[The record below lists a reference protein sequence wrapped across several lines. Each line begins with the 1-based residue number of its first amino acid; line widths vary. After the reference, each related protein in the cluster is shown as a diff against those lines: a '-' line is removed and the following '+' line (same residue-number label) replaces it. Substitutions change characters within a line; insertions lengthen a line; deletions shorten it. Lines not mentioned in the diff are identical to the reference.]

1 MNSIEKHGKSIAF
14 ALCAASFAPVAFTVL
29 AAEENPVLEGPILSA
44 AIPQSEKSD
53 DRTPAVTDDY
63 YISEEVPAAPV
74 EEAAPAAAVPAAQ
87 YSMKSELQN
96 TAAAAITEIE
106 ETPVPIE
113 TVQIP
118 EETETVIAT
127 AEVESVPEEPVYEV
141 PAEEIIPELPAAET
155 IDYNEPV
162 EEQIAADQ
170 NVVEETLRQEPVYE
184 QAPVENTVVY
194 EEAPVVEAPVYTET
208 VAPVVEEVPV
218 VEEAP
223 VIEEVPVVE
232 ETPVIEEVP
241 VVEEAPVIEEVPV
254 VEETPVIEEVPVVEE
269 TPVIE
274 EVPVVEETPIV
285 EEVVDP
291 NAALNESIRQAA
303 LGLVGTTDG
312 MQCTEVAA
320 LALQQAGVDAISLWP
335 DEFAGA
341 YGYYTDTPQAG
352 NLVYYDNGGR
362 GVDHIAVYIGDGQ
375 AVHGNYSINGDS
387 YTVVASVEVSE
398 GGVPQYIQVNP

>member
-155 IDYNEPV
+155 IDYNAPV

-218 VEEAP
+218 VEEA
-223 VIEEVPVVE
+223 
-232 ETPVIEEVP
+232 PVIEEVP

-320 LALQQAGVDAISLWP
+320 LALQQSGVDAISLWP

>member
-232 ETPVIEEVP
+232 E
-241 VVEEAPVIEEVPV
+241 APVIEEVPV

>member
-155 IDYNEPV
+155 IDYNAPV

-208 VAPVVEEVPV
+208 VAPVV
-218 VEEAP
+218 
-223 VIEEVPVVE
+223 
-232 ETPVIEEVP
+232 EEVP

>member
-44 AIPQSEKSD
+44 AIPQREKSD

-155 IDYNEPV
+155 IDYNAPV

-218 VEEAP
+218 VEEA
-223 VIEEVPVVE
+223 
-232 ETPVIEEVP
+232 PVIEEVP

>member
-155 IDYNEPV
+155 IDYNE
-162 EEQIAADQ
+162 
-170 NVVEETLRQEPVYE
+170 TLRQEPVYE

-208 VAPVVEEVPV
+208 VAPVVEEVPVVEEAPVIEEVPV

>member
-241 VVEEAPVIEEVPV
+241 VVEE
-254 VEETPVIEEVPVVEE
+254 TPVIEEVPVVEE

>member
-241 VVEEAPVIEEVPV
+241 VVEE
-254 VEETPVIEEVPVVEE
+254 

>member
-155 IDYNEPV
+155 IDYNAPV

-241 VVEEAPVIEEVPV
+241 VVEE
-254 VEETPVIEEVPVVEE
+254 

-274 EVPVVEETPIV
+274 EVPVVEETPID

>member
-241 VVEEAPVIEEVPV
+241 VVEE
-254 VEETPVIEEVPVVEE
+254 
-269 TPVIE
+269 
-274 EVPVVEETPIV
+274 TPIV

>member
-155 IDYNEPV
+155 IDYNAPV

-232 ETPVIEEVP
+232 EAPVIEEVP

-274 EVPVVEETPIV
+274 EVPVVEETPID

>member
-155 IDYNEPV
+155 IDYNAPV

-232 ETPVIEEVP
+232 E
-241 VVEEAPVIEEVPV
+241 APVIEEVPV

-274 EVPVVEETPIV
+274 EVPVVEETPID

>member
-44 AIPQSEKSD
+44 AIPQSAKSD

-155 IDYNEPV
+155 IDYNAPV

-241 VVEEAPVIEEVPV
+241 VVEE
-254 VEETPVIEEVPVVEE
+254 

-274 EVPVVEETPIV
+274 EVPVVEETPID

>member
-127 AEVESVPEEPVYEV
+127 AEVESVPEEPVFEV

-155 IDYNEPV
+155 IDYNAPV

-232 ETPVIEEVP
+232 E
-241 VVEEAPVIEEVPV
+241 APVIEEVPV

-274 EVPVVEETPIV
+274 EVPVVEETPID

>member
-1 MNSIEKHGKSIAF
+1 
-14 ALCAASFAPVAFTVL
+14 
-29 AAEENPVLEGPILSA
+29 
-44 AIPQSEKSD
+44 
-53 DRTPAVTDDY
+53 
-63 YISEEVPAAPV
+63 
-74 EEAAPAAAVPAAQ
+74 
-87 YSMKSELQN
+87 
-96 TAAAAITEIE
+96 
-106 ETPVPIE
+106 
-113 TVQIP
+113 
-118 EETETVIAT
+118 
-127 AEVESVPEEPVYEV
+127 
-141 PAEEIIPELPAAET
+141 
-155 IDYNEPV
+155 
-162 EEQIAADQ
+162 
-170 NVVEETLRQEPVYE
+170 
-184 QAPVENTVVY
+184 
-194 EEAPVVEAPVYTET
+194 
-208 VAPVVEEVPV
+208 VPV

-232 ETPVIEEVP
+232 EVPVIEEVP

-320 LALQQAGVDAISLWP
+320 LALQQSGVDAISLWP